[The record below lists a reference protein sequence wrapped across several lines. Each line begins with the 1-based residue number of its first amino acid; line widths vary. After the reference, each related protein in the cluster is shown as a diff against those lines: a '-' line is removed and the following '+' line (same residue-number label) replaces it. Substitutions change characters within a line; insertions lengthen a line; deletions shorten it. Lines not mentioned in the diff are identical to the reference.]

1 MIGRFSVESLSE
13 RIPEDSSGTRLAKE
27 ILTIAVE
34 ALGFEG
40 SSRVR
45 GSRVKVCSEV
55 EQQLFHDEHG
65 LGGGG
70 SGGRV
75 LTTAWSGADWA

>member
-1 MIGRFSVESLSE
+1 LSE

-65 LGGGG
+65 LGG